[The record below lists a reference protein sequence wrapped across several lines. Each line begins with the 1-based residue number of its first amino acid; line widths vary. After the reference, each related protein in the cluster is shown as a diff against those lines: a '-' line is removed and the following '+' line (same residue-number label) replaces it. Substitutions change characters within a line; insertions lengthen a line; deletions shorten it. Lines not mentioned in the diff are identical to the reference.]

1 MNEIEIRR
9 MQPSDVEVVAEVDS
23 FAYLNNPGTH
33 IMYGGNGEKERKL
46 LEKAKIKFYTNNP
59 QDTYVAINEE
69 KIVGVL
75 RSAPCTGDMFSS
87 TPFSNEEY
95 TYFSSKKIEQLSFE
109 ERVKWWR
116 MTWQKHDPVIPHS
129 HMGPIAVS
137 PEFQGHGIGSKL
149 MKDYLARLDRSG
161 TPSHL
166 ETNLLVTVRYYMKFG
181 YKLVETDNALG
192 VDFYFMWRDA
202 HSS

>member
-9 MQPSDVEVVAEVDS
+9 MQPSDVQEVAEVDS
-23 FAYLNNPGTH
+23 YAYLNNPGTL
-33 IMYGGNGEKERKL
+33 IMYGGNSEKERKL
-46 LEKAKIKFYTNNP
+46 LEKAKIKLYTNNP
-59 QDTYVAINEE
+59 QDTYIALNKG
-69 KIVGVL
+69 KIVGLL

-87 TPFSNEEY
+87 TPFSMEEH

-116 MTWQKHDPVIPHS
+116 MTWQRRDPVSPHS
-129 HMGPIAVS
+129 HMGPWAVS

-149 MKDYLARLDRSG
+149 MKDYLARIDQSE

-166 ETNLLVTVRYYMKFG
+166 ETNLLVTARYYMKYG
-181 YKLVETDNALG
+181 YKLVETDHVLG
-192 VDFYFMWRDA
+192 ADFYFMWREA
-202 HSS
+202 RTS